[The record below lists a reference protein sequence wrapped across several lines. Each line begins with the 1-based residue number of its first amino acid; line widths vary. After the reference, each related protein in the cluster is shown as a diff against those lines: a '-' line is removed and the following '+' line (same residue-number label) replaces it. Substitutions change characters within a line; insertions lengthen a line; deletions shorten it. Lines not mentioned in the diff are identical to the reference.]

1 MSQETTTDQPLMQKV
16 VHTAVLTGV
25 SALILSFFSFFGWLG
40 VTMVKIQDN
49 QTIIMQ
55 DFKHRDLKESK
66 TVNVI
71 SAELFNAK
79 QRIITLEQQ
88 LSRDT
93 QDAPTKSKPVEDQ
106 KQAADPFDPLEDSDP
121 FADIDDTEASIDN
134 DKVKQQFEEL
144 QRHLQQQQQKNEQ
157 LKQQYQ
163 SKQLEQYQQQIQQ
176 QITVPPEQVK

>member
-71 SAELFNAK
+71 SAELFNAN

-93 QDAPTKSKPVEDQ
+93 EDAPKKSKPVEDE
-106 KQAADPFDPLEDSDP
+106 KQAADPFDP
-121 FADIDDTEASIDN
+121 FADIDDTEVSVDN